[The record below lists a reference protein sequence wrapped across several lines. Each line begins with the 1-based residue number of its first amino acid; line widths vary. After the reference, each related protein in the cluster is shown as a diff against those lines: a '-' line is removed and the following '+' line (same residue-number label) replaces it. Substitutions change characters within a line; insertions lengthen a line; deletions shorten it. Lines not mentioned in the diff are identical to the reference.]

1 MSVTV
6 KVALVKTEDREAGI
20 RSAIELLGSE
30 RPTFSGKNVVL
41 KPNFNSADPFPASTH
56 NDTTA
61 AIIRL
66 LQESGAAKITV
77 AERSGIAW
85 NSHEVADKKG
95 IRPLLDAL
103 GADYVILDDLAADDW
118 VRIPL
123 ENSHWK
129 RGIELPRLALD
140 AESLVITCC
149 LKTHAYGGHFTLS
162 LKNAVGLVPLKSA
175 SDGYEYMKE
184 LHSSP
189 RQRSMIAE
197 INAAFRPDLV
207 ILDAIS
213 AFIDGGPTSGTVVHP
228 GIILASTDRIAVDA
242 VGVAILRSYETT
254 PDVMKGSIFEQEQIH
269 RAVQLGVGSE
279 SPENIKLVAAPDP
292 ESQMLAQRIQAH
304 LLE

>member
-1 MSVTV
+1 MSRTV
-6 KVALVKTEDREAGI
+6 KVSVVTVEDREAGI

-30 RPTFSGKNVVL
+30 RPALSGKSIVL

-61 AIIRL
+61 AIIRF
-66 LQESGAAKITV
+66 LQECEAARITV

-85 NSHEVADKKG
+85 NSHEVADEKG
-95 IRPLLDAL
+95 IRPLLKTL
-103 GADYVILDDLAADDW
+103 GVDYVILEDLAADDW
-118 VRIPL
+118 VHVPL

-129 RGIELPRLALD
+129 RGIELPKLVLD
-140 AESLVITCC
+140 AEALVITCC

-184 LHSSP
+184 LHSSSW
-189 RQRSMIAE
+189 QRSMIAE

-207 ILDAIS
+207 ILDALS

-228 GIILASTDRIAVDA
+228 GIILASTDRIAMDA
-242 VGVAILRSYETT
+242 VGVAILRTYETT
-254 PDVMKGSIFEQEQIH
+254 PDVMKGSIFEQGQIR
-269 RAVQLGVGSE
+269 RAVQLGLGTE
-279 SPENIKLVAAPDP
+279 SPEGIELVAAPDP
-292 ESQMLAQRIQAH
+292 ESESWVQRIRAQ
-304 LLE
+304 LSK

>member
-30 RPTFSGKNVVL
+30 RPTFSGKSVVV

-61 AIIRL
+61 AIIRF
-66 LQESGAAKITV
+66 LQEGGAAKITI

-85 NSHEVADKKG
+85 NSHEVADEKE
-95 IRPLLDAL
+95 IRPLLETM
-103 GADYVILDDLAADDW
+103 GADYVILDDLAANHW
-118 VRIPL
+118 VRVPL
-123 ENSHWK
+123 ENSHWE
-129 RGIELPRLALD
+129 RGIELPKLVLD
-140 AESLVITCC
+140 AGSLVITCC

-162 LKNAVGLVPLKSA
+162 LKNAVGLVPVKSA

-197 INAAFRPDLV
+197 INTAFRPDLV

-254 PDVMKGSIFEQEQIH
+254 PDVMKGSIFEQEQIR
-269 RAVQLGVGSE
+269 RAVQLGLGTQ
-279 SPENIKLVAAPDP
+279 SPEGIKLIASPNS
-292 ESQMLAQRIQAH
+292 ESQMLAQRIQAQ
-304 LLE
+304 LSE

>member
-1 MSVTV
+1 MTV
-6 KVALVKTEDREAGI
+6 KVTLVKTEDREAGI
-20 RSAIELLGSE
+20 RTAIELLGSE
-30 RPTFSGKNVVL
+30 RPTLSGKSVVL

-56 NDTTA
+56 NDTTI
-61 AIIRL
+61 AIIRF
-66 LQESGAAKITV
+66 LQGSGAARITV

-85 NSHEVADKKG
+85 NSHEVADEKG
-95 IRPLLDAL
+95 IRPLLETL
-103 GADYVILDDLAADDW
+103 GADYVILDDLAADGW
-118 VRIPL
+118 VRVPL
-123 ENSHWK
+123 ENSHWE
-129 RGIELPRLALD
+129 RGIELPRLLID

-175 SDGYEYMKE
+175 SNGYEYMKE
-184 LHSSP
+184 LHSSV

-228 GIILASTDRIAVDA
+228 GIILASTDRIAMDA
-242 VGVAILRSYETT
+242 IGVAILRCYETT

-269 RAVQLGVGSE
+269 RAAQLGLGTE
-279 SPENIKLVAAPDP
+279 SPEDSELVAASKP
-292 ESQMLAQRIQAH
+292 ESQAWVQRIQAK
-304 LLE
+304 LFE